1 MAAHVH
7 AELMMA
13 LALNDELVI
22 ELRNRLDGRWE
33 PALNPTWHP
42 MMQYRIKPAGPVINL
57 EIAGM
62 TNDVLE
68 VMESDLPNHN
78 YDFATVDAIHEFAQ
92 LFARKLVKQCAAA
105 ADMGAESTK
114 YVGDY
119 IIESLGYENGS
130 L

>member
-13 LALNDELVI
+13 LAMNDKLVI
-22 ELRNRLDGRWE
+22 ETRDYDSEEWSYIDY
-33 PALNPTWHP
+33 PTWHQAS
-42 MMQYRIKPAGPVINL
+42 QYRIKPAGPVINL

-68 VMESDLPNHN
+68 VMKSDLLNQ
-78 YDFATVDAIHEFAQ
+78 YDFATVDVVHEFAQ
-92 LFARKLVKQCAAA
+92 KFARVLVQQCADA
-105 ADMGAESTK
+105 ADHVTGANSL
-114 YVGDY
+114 VGTY
-119 IIESLGYENGS
+119 MIEALGYSKDS